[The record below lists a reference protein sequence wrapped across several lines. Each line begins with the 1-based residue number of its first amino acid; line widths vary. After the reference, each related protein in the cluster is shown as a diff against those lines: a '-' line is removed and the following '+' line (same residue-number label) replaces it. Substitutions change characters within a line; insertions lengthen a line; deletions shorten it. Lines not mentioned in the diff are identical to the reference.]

1 MSEDASWLYHEH
13 LDLEELIDDCA
24 TAVRR
29 GDWET
34 AARLFGRLVGR
45 LKGHMRI
52 EEEVIFP
59 AYEGVAGTAREPTA
73 SLRNDHDAMV
83 RWCRDLHYS
92 LQARNEAAFAGALK
106 PLRDLLAHH
115 DEKEEQVFLPMA
127 GYILRDRRQEVLDR
141 LKELGLRQPPT
152 TGRVWDF

>member
-13 LDLEELIDDCA
+13 LDLEGLMDDCA

-29 GDWET
+29 KDWEA
-34 AARLFGRLVGR
+34 AARLFGRLVAR

-59 AYEGVAGTAREPTA
+59 AYEELAGTGREPTA

-92 LQARNEAAFAGALK
+92 LQAQNDAAFTSALK
-106 PLRDLLAHH
+106 PLRELLAHH
-115 DEKEEQVFLPMA
+115 DDKEEQVFLPMA

-141 LKELGLRQPPT
+141 LKALDLRQ
-152 TGRVWDF
+152 GSDASRLWDF